1 MHNSSLKKLIIL
13 IVATIMIGAMYL
25 LIGLDFEIFEYQFSS
40 RLRKLF
46 LMILVGAAI
55 AASTVIF
62 QAITVNRLLTPSI
75 MGLDAVYLFSKVLI
89 LFIFGASSIFITNF
103 YLNFAVTLVVM
114 IIFALILFEGIFKY
128 GQFSVYFILL
138 IGVIL
143 GTFFRSIT
151 GFLEL
156 LINPEDFLVV
166 QSAMFANFDGAN
178 PTLVTLSAIALTIL
192 LLVTVKMLPYLD
204 VLLLGRAQAINLGV
218 NYTQMTRMLL
228 ILVALMVAIA
238 TALVGPITFLGLL
251 TINLAHEL
259 IKNFE
264 HRYILPATICISWI
278 SLFIAQ
284 WIVENLFEA
293 TTQVSILINLIGG
306 IYFIYLLMRRRE
318 TT

>member
-1 MHNSSLKKLIIL
+1 MRNSSLKKLIIL

-114 IIFALILFEGIFKY
+114 VIFALILFEGIFKY

-166 QSAMFANFDGAN
+166 QSAMFANFDGSN

-278 SLFIAQ
+278 SLFVAQ
-284 WIVENLFEA
+284 WIVEHLFEA

>member
-1 MHNSSLKKLIIL
+1 MHNKSLKKLIIL
-13 IVATIMIGAMYL
+13 IIATLIVGAMYL
-25 LIGLDFEIFEYQFSS
+25 LLGLDFEIFEYQFNS

-46 LMILVGAAI
+46 LMVLVGAAI

-75 MGLDAVYLFSKVLI
+75 MGLDAIYLFSKVLI
-89 LFIFGASSIFITNF
+89 LFIFGAGSIFITNF
-103 YLNFAVTLVVM
+103 YLNFSVTLIVMVV
-114 IIFALILFEGIFKY
+114 FALILFEGIFKY

-156 LINPEDFLVV
+156 LINPEDFLVI
-166 QSAMFANFDGAN
+166 QNAMFANFDGAN
-178 PTLVTLSAIALTIL
+178 PTLVTISAVVLVVL
-192 LLVTVKMLPYLD
+192 LLITISILPYLD

-218 NYTQMTRMLL
+218 NYTQMTRGLL

-284 WIVENLFEA
+284 WIVENVFEA

-306 IYFIYLLMRRRE
+306 IYFIYLLMKRRG
-318 TT
+318 TA

>member
-1 MHNSSLKKLIIL
+1 MRNSSLKKLIIL

-25 LIGLDFEIFEYQFSS
+25 LVGLDFEIFEYQFSS

-178 PTLVTLSAIALTIL
+178 PTLVTLSAIALTLL

>member
-1 MHNSSLKKLIIL
+1 MHNKSLQKLIIL
-13 IVATIMIGAMYL
+13 IIATVIIGAMYL
-25 LIGLDFEIFEYQFSS
+25 LIGIDFEIFEYQFDS

-46 LMILVGAAI
+46 LMLLVGAAI

-89 LFIFGASSIFITNF
+89 LFIFGAGSVMITNF
-103 YLNFAVTLVVM
+103 YLNFSITLIVM
-114 IIFALILFEGIFKY
+114 VIFALVLFEGIFKY

-166 QSAMFANFDGAN
+166 QNAMFASFDGAN
-178 PTLVTLSAIALTIL
+178 PTLVMISAIIL
-192 LLVTVKMLPYLD
+192 IVLLIVTVIMLPYLD
-204 VLLLGRAQAINLGV
+204 VLLLGRAQAINLGI
-218 NYTQMTRMLL
+218 NYTQMTRFLL

-251 TINLAHEL
+251 TVNLAHEL
-259 IKNFE
+259 MKNFE
-264 HRYILPATICISWI
+264 HRYILPATMCISWI

-306 IYFIYLLMRRRE
+306 IYFIYLLMRRRK
-318 TT
+318 TA

>member
-1 MHNSSLKKLIIL
+1 MRNSSLKKLIIL

-114 IIFALILFEGIFKY
+114 TIFALILFEGIFKY

>member
-1 MHNSSLKKLIIL
+1 MRNSSLKKLIIL

-55 AASTVIF
+55 VASTVIF

-114 IIFALILFEGIFKY
+114 VIFALILFEGIFKY

-166 QSAMFANFDGAN
+166 QSAMFANFDGSN

-278 SLFIAQ
+278 SLFVAQ
-284 WIVENLFEA
+284 WIVEHLFEA

>member
-1 MHNSSLKKLIIL
+1 MHNKPLKKLVIL
-13 IVATIMIGAMYL
+13 MSVT
-25 LIGLDFEIFEYQFSS
+25 LIL
-40 RLRKLF
+40 
-46 LMILVGAAI
+46 GAAI

-89 LFIFGASSIFITNF
+89 LFLFGTSSIFITNF
-103 YLNFAVTLVVM
+103 YLNFTVTLVVM
-114 IIFALILFEGIFKY
+114 VIFALVLFEGIFKY

-156 LINPEDFLVV
+156 LINPEDFLVI
-166 QSAMFANFDGAN
+166 QSAMFANFDGGN
-178 PTLVTLSAIALTIL
+178 PTLMTVSAIVLAVL
-192 LLVTVKMLPYLD
+192 LLITVVILPYLD

-218 NYTQMTRMLL
+218 HYTQMTRFLL

-251 TINLAHEL
+251 TVNLAHEL

-264 HRYILPATICISWI
+264 HRYILPATLCISWI

-284 WIVENLFEA
+284 WIVENVFEA

-306 IYFIYLLMRRRE
+306 VYFIYLLMKRRE
-318 TT
+318 AA

>member
-1 MHNSSLKKLIIL
+1 MHNKPLKKLIIL
-13 IVATIMIGAMYL
+13 LSVTLILGALYL
-25 LIGLDFEIFEYQFSS
+25 FVGLDFEIFEYQFNS
-40 RLRKLF
+40 RLRKLC
-46 LMILVGAAI
+46 LMLLVGAAI

-89 LFIFGASSIFITNF
+89 LFIFGTSSIFITNF
-103 YLNFAVTLVVM
+103 YLNFTVTLVVM
-114 IIFALILFEGIFKY
+114 VIFALVLFEGIFKY

-156 LINPEDFLVV
+156 LINPEDFLVI

-178 PTLVTLSAIALTIL
+178 TTLMTISAIVLAVL
-192 LLVTVKMLPYLD
+192 LLITVIILPYLD

-218 NYTQMTRMLL
+218 HYTKMTRFLL

-251 TINLAHEL
+251 TVNLAHEL

-264 HRYILPATICISWI
+264 HRYILPATLCISWI

-284 WIVENLFEA
+284 WIVENVFEA
-293 TTQVSILINLIGG
+293 TTQVSILINPIGG
-306 IYFIYLLMRRRE
+306 VYFIYLLMKRRE
-318 TT
+318 AA

>member
-1 MHNSSLKKLIIL
+1 MRNSSLKKLIIL

-178 PTLVTLSAIALTIL
+178 PTLVTLSAIALTLL

>member
-1 MHNSSLKKLIIL
+1 MRNASLKKLIIL
-13 IVATIMIGAMYL
+13 FVATIIIGAMYL

-46 LMILVGAAI
+46 LMTLVGAAI
-55 AASTVIF
+55 ATSTVIF

-89 LFIFGASSIFITNF
+89 LFIFGTSSIFITNF
-103 YLNFAVTLVVM
+103 YMNFTITLVVM
-114 IIFALILFEGIFKY
+114 VIFALILFEGVFKY

-166 QSAMFANFDGAN
+166 QSAMFANFDGSN
-178 PTLVTLSAIALTIL
+178 STLVTLSAIVLTIL
-192 LLVTVKMLPYLD
+192 MLITVKMLPYLD

-228 ILVALMVAIA
+228 ILVALMVALA

-264 HRYILPATICISWI
+264 HCYILPATICISWI
-278 SLFIAQ
+278 SLFVAQ
-284 WIVENLFEA
+284 WIVEHLFEA

-318 TT
+318 MT

>member
-1 MHNSSLKKLIIL
+1 MRNASLKKLIIL
-13 IVATIMIGAMYL
+13 FVATIIIGAIYL

-55 AASTVIF
+55 ATSTVIF

-89 LFIFGASSIFITNF
+89 LFIFGTSSIFITNF
-103 YLNFAVTLVVM
+103 YMNFTITLVVM
-114 IIFALILFEGIFKY
+114 VIFALILFEGIFKY

-166 QSAMFANFDGAN
+166 QSAMFANFDGSN
-178 PTLVTLSAIALTIL
+178 STLVTLSAIVLTIL
-192 LLVTVKMLPYLD
+192 MLITVKILPYLD

-228 ILVALMVAIA
+228 ILVALMVALA

-278 SLFIAQ
+278 SLFVAQ
-284 WIVENLFEA
+284 WIVEHLFEA

-318 TT
+318 MT

>member
-192 LLVTVKMLPYLD
+192 LLVTVKVLPYLD

>member
-1 MHNSSLKKLIIL
+1 MHNKPLKKLIIL
-13 IVATIMIGAMYL
+13 MSVTLILGALYL
-25 LIGLDFEIFEYQFSS
+25 FVGLDFEIFEYQFNS
-40 RLRKLF
+40 RLRKLC
-46 LMILVGAAI
+46 LMLLVGAAI

-89 LFIFGASSIFITNF
+89 LFIFGTSSIFITNF
-103 YLNFAVTLVVM
+103 YLNFTVTLVVM
-114 IIFALILFEGIFKY
+114 VIFALVLFEGIFKY

-156 LINPEDFLVV
+156 LINPEDFLVI
-166 QSAMFANFDGAN
+166 QSAMFANFDGGN
-178 PTLVTLSAIALTIL
+178 PTLMTVSAIVLAVL
-192 LLVTVKMLPYLD
+192 LLITVVILPYLD

-218 NYTQMTRMLL
+218 HYTQMIRFLL

-251 TINLAHEL
+251 TVNLAHEL

-264 HRYILPATICISWI
+264 HRYILPATLCISWI

-284 WIVENLFEA
+284 WIVENVFEA

-306 IYFIYLLMRRRE
+306 VYFIYLLMKRRE
-318 TT
+318 AA

>member
-1 MHNSSLKKLIIL
+1 MHNKSLKKLIIL
-13 IVATIMIGAMYL
+13 IIATLIVGAMYL
-25 LIGLDFEIFEYQFSS
+25 LLGLDFEIFEYQFNS

-46 LMILVGAAI
+46 LMVLVGAAI

-75 MGLDAVYLFSKVLI
+75 MGLDAIYLFSKVLI

-103 YLNFAVTLVVM
+103 YLNFSITLIVMVV
-114 IIFALILFEGIFKY
+114 FALILFEGIFKY

-156 LINPEDFLVV
+156 LINPEDFLVI
-166 QSAMFANFDGAN
+166 QNAMFANFDGAN
-178 PTLVTLSAIALTIL
+178 PTLVTISAVVLVVL
-192 LLVTVKMLPYLD
+192 LLITISILPYLD

-218 NYTQMTRMLL
+218 NYTQMTRGLL

-264 HRYILPATICISWI
+264 HRYILPATICISWM

-284 WIVENLFEA
+284 WIVENVFEA

-306 IYFIYLLMRRRE
+306 IYFIYLLMKRRG
-318 TT
+318 TA

>member
-1 MHNSSLKKLIIL
+1 MHNKPLKKLVIL
-13 IVATIMIGAMYL
+13 MSVTLILGALYL
-25 LIGLDFEIFEYQFSS
+25 FVGLDFEIFEYQFNS
-40 RLRKLF
+40 RLRKLW
-46 LMILVGAAI
+46 LMLLVGAAI

-89 LFIFGASSIFITNF
+89 LFIFGTSSIFITNF
-103 YLNFAVTLVVM
+103 YLNFTVTLVVM
-114 IIFALILFEGIFKY
+114 VIFALVLFEGIFKY

-156 LINPEDFLVV
+156 LINPEDFLVI
-166 QSAMFANFDGAN
+166 QSAMFANFDGGN
-178 PTLVTLSAIALTIL
+178 PTLMTVSAIVLAVL
-192 LLVTVKMLPYLD
+192 LLITVVILPYLD
-204 VLLLGRAQAINLGV
+204 VLILGRAQAINLGV
-218 NYTQMTRMLL
+218 HYMQMTRFLL

-251 TINLAHEL
+251 TVNLAHEL

-264 HRYILPATICISWI
+264 HRYILPATLCISWI

-284 WIVENLFEA
+284 WIVENVFEA

-306 IYFIYLLMRRRE
+306 VYFIYLLMKRRE
-318 TT
+318 AA

>member
-1 MHNSSLKKLIIL
+1 MRNSSLKKLIIL

-103 YLNFAVTLVVM
+103 YLNFTVTLVVM

>member
-1 MHNSSLKKLIIL
+1 MHNKPLKKLVIL
-13 IVATIMIGAMYL
+13 MSVTLILGALYL
-25 LIGLDFEIFEYQFSS
+25 FVGLDFEIFEYQFNS
-40 RLRKLF
+40 RLRKLC
-46 LMILVGAAI
+46 LMLIVGAAI

-89 LFIFGASSIFITNF
+89 LFIFGTSSIFITNF
-103 YLNFAVTLVVM
+103 YLNFTVTLVVM
-114 IIFALILFEGIFKY
+114 VIFALVLFEGIFKY

-156 LINPEDFLVV
+156 LINPEDFLVI

-178 PTLVTLSAIALTIL
+178 TTLMTISAIVLAVL
-192 LLVTVKMLPYLD
+192 LLITVVILPYLD

-218 NYTQMTRMLL
+218 YYTQMTRFLL

-251 TINLAHEL
+251 TVNLAHEL

-264 HRYILPATICISWI
+264 HRYILPATLCISWI

-284 WIVENLFEA
+284 WIVENVFEA

-306 IYFIYLLMRRRE
+306 VYFIYLLMKRRE
-318 TT
+318 AA

>member
-1 MHNSSLKKLIIL
+1 MHNKPLKKLIIL
-13 IVATIMIGAMYL
+13 MSVTLILGALYL
-25 LIGLDFEIFEYQFSS
+25 FVGLDFEIFEYQFNS
-40 RLRKLF
+40 RLRKLC
-46 LMILVGAAI
+46 LMLLVGAAI

-89 LFIFGASSIFITNF
+89 LFIFGTSSIFITNF
-103 YLNFAVTLVVM
+103 YLNFTVTLVVM
-114 IIFALILFEGIFKY
+114 VIFALVLFEGIFKY

-156 LINPEDFLVV
+156 LINPEDFLVI
-166 QSAMFANFDGAN
+166 QSAMFANFDGGN
-178 PTLVTLSAIALTIL
+178 PTLMTVSAIVLAVL
-192 LLVTVKMLPYLD
+192 LLITVVMLPYLD

-218 NYTQMTRMLL
+218 LYTQMTRFLL

-251 TINLAHEL
+251 TVNLAHEL

-264 HRYILPATICISWI
+264 HRYILPATLCISWI

-284 WIVENLFEA
+284 WIVENVFEA

-306 IYFIYLLMRRRE
+306 VYFIYLLMKRRE
-318 TT
+318 AA

>member
-1 MHNSSLKKLIIL
+1 MHNKPLKKLIIL
-13 IVATIMIGAMYL
+13 LSVTLILGALYL
-25 LIGLDFEIFEYQFSS
+25 FVGLDFEIFEYQFNS
-40 RLRKLF
+40 RLRKLC
-46 LMILVGAAI
+46 LMLLVGAAI

-89 LFIFGASSIFITNF
+89 LFIFGTSSIFITNF
-103 YLNFAVTLVVM
+103 YLNFTVTLVVM
-114 IIFALILFEGIFKY
+114 VIFALVLFEGIFKY

-156 LINPEDFLVV
+156 LINPEDFLVI

-178 PTLVTLSAIALTIL
+178 TTLMTISAIVLAVL
-192 LLVTVKMLPYLD
+192 LLITVIILPYLD

-218 NYTQMTRMLL
+218 HYTKMTRFLL

-251 TINLAHEL
+251 TVNLAHEL

-264 HRYILPATICISWI
+264 HRYILPATLCISWI

-284 WIVENLFEA
+284 WIVENVFEA

-306 IYFIYLLMRRRE
+306 VYFIYLLMKRRE
-318 TT
+318 AA